1 MTNVKIINEGYQ
13 KDISSFTSENKAAD
27 AKRQGLKKQN
37 DELKKKISSVK
48 DQIKL
53 KDEASVELLSIID
66 LLHDLNGMENAGEDL
81 LQLL

>member
-1 MTNVKIINEGYQ
+1 M
-13 KDISSFTSENKAAD
+13 
-27 AKRQGLKKQN
+27 KKQN

-48 DQIKL
+48 DQIKQ

-81 LQLL
+81 LSMLRKLEIDLFDFNKDLDDV